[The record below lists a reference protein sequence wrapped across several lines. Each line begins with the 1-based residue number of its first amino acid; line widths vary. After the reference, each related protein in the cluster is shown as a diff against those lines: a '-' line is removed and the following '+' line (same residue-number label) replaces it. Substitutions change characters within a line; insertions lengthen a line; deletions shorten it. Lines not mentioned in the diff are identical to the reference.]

1 MIVKNAAGEKREIVF
16 HFFFPANQKQIAR
29 VLNFVSDNTAKRDAY
44 FGIMMRYLTRRYI
57 ACDYEIETL
66 YAEREAKS
74 HKLRSV
80 RKAQAEREAKSHKL
94 RSVRKAQAE
103 LRKSWWTTNSAT
115 CEKFAALEDTAKR
128 IKMRQTEITAE
139 INEAKHLKER
149 LKLNIQTM
157 PEVKPW

>member
-1 MIVKNAAGEKREIVF
+1 MIVKNATGEKREIVF

-74 HKLRSV
+74 HKLRSI
-80 RKAQAEREAKSHKL
+80 RKAQS
-94 RSVRKAQAE
+94 E

>member
-66 YAEREAKS
+66 YAEREAES
-74 HKLRSV
+74 HKLRSI
-80 RKAQAEREAKSHKL
+80 RKAQS
-94 RSVRKAQAE
+94 E
-103 LRKSWWTTNSAT
+103 LRKSCWTTNSAT
-115 CEKFAALEDTAKR
+115 CENFAALEDTAKR

-149 LKLNIQTM
+149 LKLNIQTI

>member
-57 ACDYEIETL
+57 TCDYEIETL
-66 YAEREAKS
+66 YAEREDKS
-74 HKLRSV
+74 HKLRSI
-80 RKAQAEREAKSHKL
+80 REAQSK
-94 RSVRKAQAE
+94 

-149 LKLNIQTM
+149 LKLDIQTM

>member
-74 HKLRSV
+74 RKLRSI
-80 RKAQAEREAKSHKL
+80 RKAQS
-94 RSVRKAQAE
+94 E

-115 CEKFAALEDTAKR
+115 CEKFAALEDTANR

>member
-57 ACDYEIETL
+57 ACDYEIEAL

-74 HKLRSV
+74 SRLRSI
-80 RKAQAEREAKSHKL
+80 RKVQS
-94 RSVRKAQAE
+94 E
-103 LRKSWWTTNSAT
+103 LRKSRWTTNSAT
-115 CEKFAALEDTAKR
+115 CEKFAALEDTATR

-139 INEAKHLKER
+139 VNEAKHLKER
-149 LKLNIQTM
+149 LKLNIQMM

>member
-29 VLNFVSDNTAKRDAY
+29 VLNFISDNTAKRDAY

-74 HKLRSV
+74 HKLRNI
-80 RKAQAEREAKSHKL
+80 RKAQS
-94 RSVRKAQAE
+94 E
-103 LRKSWWTTNSAT
+103 LRKSWWTTNSAM

>member
-80 RKAQAEREAKSHKL
+80 RKAQAE
-94 RSVRKAQAE
+94 

>member
-57 ACDYEIETL
+57 ACDYEIESL

-74 HKLRSV
+74 RKLRSI
-80 RKAQAEREAKSHKL
+80 RKAQS
-94 RSVRKAQAE
+94 E

-115 CEKFAALEDTAKR
+115 CEKFAALDDTAKR

>member
-29 VLNFVSDNTAKRDAY
+29 VLNFVSDNTTKRDAY

-74 HKLRSV
+74 RKLHSI
-80 RKAQAEREAKSHKL
+80 RKAQS
-94 RSVRKAQAE
+94 E
-103 LRKSWWTTNSAT
+103 LRKSWWTTNSAA
-115 CEKFAALEDTAKR
+115 CEKVAALEDTAKR

>member
-74 HKLRSV
+74 HKLRNI
-80 RKAQAEREAKSHKL
+80 RKAQS
-94 RSVRKAQAE
+94 E

>member
-57 ACDYEIETL
+57 ACDYEIEAL

-74 HKLRSV
+74 SRLRSI
-80 RKAQAEREAKSHKL
+80 RKAQS
-94 RSVRKAQAE
+94 E
-103 LRKSWWTTNSAT
+103 LRKSWWTTNRAT

-139 INEAKHLKER
+139 VNEAKHLKER
-149 LKLNIQTM
+149 LKLNIQMM

>member
-1 MIVKNAAGEKREIVF
+1 MIVKNTAGEKREIVF
-16 HFFFPANQKQIAR
+16 HFFFPANQKQIAK

-74 HKLRSV
+74 RKLRSI
-80 RKAQAEREAKSHKL
+80 RKAQS
-94 RSVRKAQAE
+94 E

-115 CEKFAALEDTAKR
+115 CEKFAALEDTAKH

>member
-44 FGIMMRYLTRRYI
+44 FGITMRYLTRRYI

-74 HKLRSV
+74 HKLRNI
-80 RKAQAEREAKSHKL
+80 RKAQS
-94 RSVRKAQAE
+94 E

>member
-57 ACDYEIETL
+57 ACDYEIEAL

-74 HKLRSV
+74 SRLRSI
-80 RKAQAEREAKSHKL
+80 RKAQSK
-94 RSVRKAQAE
+94 

-139 INEAKHLKER
+139 VNEAKHLKER
-149 LKLNIQTM
+149 LKLNIQMM

>member
-74 HKLRSV
+74 RKLRSI
-80 RKAQAEREAKSHKL
+80 RKAQSRKL
-94 RSVRKAQAE
+94 RSIRKAQSE
-103 LRKSWWTTNSAT
+103 LRKSWWTTNSAA

-149 LKLNIQTM
+149 LKLNIQTI